1 MPTVNLFSAKDL
13 EEQMK
18 IIKDTVGD
26 DKKDWKQRMD
36 SVCVP
41 RKQDLSWFDDFLSVV
56 FFLQMR
62 KLRAIVLAGGTN
74 YENFHECLKNVQRP
88 FEQACTD
95 LRSQVAREACITL
108 AFLSQSLKIKFASFG
123 EAVLLTL
130 MNLIQN
136 SAKVSRT
143 EC

>member
-1 MPTVNLFSAKDL
+1 
-13 EEQMK
+13 
-18 IIKDTVGD
+18 
-26 DKKDWKQRMD
+26 
-36 SVCVP
+36 
-41 RKQDLSWFDDFLSVV
+41 
-56 FFLQMR
+56 MR

-108 AFLSQSLKIKFASFG
+108 AFLSQSLKTKFASFG

-136 SAKVSRT
+136 SAKVSLNGMLDLYYI
-143 EC
+143 

>member
-1 MPTVNLFSAKDL
+1 
-13 EEQMK
+13 
-18 IIKDTVGD
+18 
-26 DKKDWKQRMD
+26 
-36 SVCVP
+36 
-41 RKQDLSWFDDFLSVV
+41 
-56 FFLQMR
+56 MR
-62 KLRAIVLAGGTN
+62 KLRAIVIAGGTN
-74 YENFHECLKNVQRP
+74 YENFYECLKSIQRP

-136 SAKVSRT
+136 SAKVNLA
-143 EC
+143 E